1 MIPSYDKKL
10 DLQETPPL
18 PTTDTLQTIRLR
30 ILNNVSV
37 VAAIV
42 GVLSYFLIVIRSIQ
56 ETPLAALIVYTAVI
70 VWMIVVAVVRRIKF
84 EVRAVSLTVMVY
96 LLSVTSFLQ
105 SGVTADGAVFMV
117 GFIFMATLLLGE
129 RGSIYAL
136 GVGIVT
142 VASLAVAMS
151 QHLITPSQIFAYD
164 YLSAWIN
171 RIVVIL
177 LLGTVISASL
187 ATMLRGMQSN
197 LQKTLQFAAQIEH
210 DRQRLHEHSTNLERR
225 SRQIRTAAEISRAIT
240 GVLNP
245 QALLQEVVD
254 LIKERFGLYY
264 AGVFLVDEQ
273 RRFAVLHAGT
283 GEEGRA
289 MIQAGH
295 KLPIGESSMVG
306 WTILNRQARIALDV
320 GKDAVRFANPYLPN
334 TRSELA
340 LPLISGERVLG
351 ALTIQSELP
360 SAFDEDDII
369 ILQNISDTLA
379 IALEN
384 ARLFTELESNLDEI
398 RRLHGQYLQ
407 GVWSQRPGGPQ
418 EAEFRLGPGA
428 EEAEELTALEIPLT
442 LREQIIGQLTLE
454 GSTEWT
460 PEERALI
467 ESIATQAALALEN
480 ARLLEE
486 SQQMALQERLIA
498 EITSKIWSSPNTD
511 LILQT
516 AVKELGRA
524 LRADEATIELKL
536 D

>member
-1 MIPSYDKKL
+1 MMPSDSTKP
-10 DLQETPPL
+10 DSRETSSFPV
-18 PTTDTLQTIRLR
+18 TDTLLTIRLR

-42 GVLSYFLIVIRSIQ
+42 GVLSYFLVVIRSIE
-56 ETPLAALIVYTAVI
+56 ETPPAAAAVYTVVVI
-70 VWMIVVAVVRRIKF
+70 WMIIVALMRRMKF
-84 EVRAVSLTVMVY
+84 EVRAVSLTVLVY
-96 LLSVTSFLQ
+96 LLSVTSYIQ
-105 SGVTADGAVFMV
+105 SGVTTDGAVFMV
-117 GFIFMATLLLGE
+117 GFIFMAAILLGG
-129 RGSIYAL
+129 RGSVYAL
-136 GVGIVT
+136 GIGVVT
-142 VASLAVAMS
+142 VAGLAVAMS
-151 QHLITPSQIFAYD
+151 RHIIVPTQIFAYD

-187 ATMLRGMQSN
+187 ATMLRGLQDN
-197 LQKTLQFAAQIEH
+197 LQKTLQFATLMEQ
-210 DRQRLHEHSTNLERR
+210 DRARLREHSANLERR
-225 SRQIRTAAEISRAIT
+225 SRQIRTAAEISRSIT

-273 RRFAVLHAGT
+273 KRFAVLRAGT
-283 GEEGRA
+283 GEEGQA

-334 TRSELA
+334 THSELA

-360 SAFDEDDII
+360 EAFDEDDII

-384 ARLFTELESNLDEI
+384 ARLFTELESNLEEI

-407 GVWSQRPGGPQ
+407 EVWSQRSGGPQ
-418 EAEFRLGPGA
+418 EAEFRLSA
-428 EEAEELTALEIPLT
+428 DETEELTPVEIPLT
-442 LREQIIGQLTLE
+442 LREQIIGQLMLE
-454 GSTEWT
+454 GRSEWT

-524 LRADEATIELKL
+524 LRADEATVELKL